1 MKFSYDTD
9 RLILK
14 ILDSSHAED
23 ILRFY
28 LDNREHF
35 EQCEALRP
43 ENFYTE
49 DFQRRV
55 LNQELRLCIKQK
67 GIRFW
72 IYEKTDP
79 NHVIGTVCFR
89 NIIRHVYQSC
99 EIGYKF
105 EAHSWHHGYATE
117 ALFKCVE
124 IAFDDLNL
132 HRITAYIMPE
142 NTASIRL
149 AKRVGFEYEG
159 IARKCALIC
168 GVWEDHHIYSLLHP

>member
-14 ILDSSHAED
+14 ILDSSYAED

-28 LDNREHF
+28 LENREHF
-35 EQCEALRP
+35 EHCEALRP

-79 NHVIGTVCFR
+79 NHVIDTV
-89 NIIRHVYQSC
+89 
-99 EIGYKF
+99 
-105 EAHSWHHGYATE
+105 
-117 ALFKCVE
+117 
-124 IAFDDLNL
+124 
-132 HRITAYIMPE
+132 
-142 NTASIRL
+142 
-149 AKRVGFEYEG
+149 
-159 IARKCALIC
+159 
-168 GVWEDHHIYSLLHP
+168 